1 MYEVL
6 SVTAPIYLLIAAGFA
21 ATRLGLFERADMR
34 VFGKYVINL
43 AFPALLFNALS
54 QRQVNEVIN
63 PLFIGVY
70 LCGSLIVMVAGI
82 VWARRV
88 AGKDMSLSAVMGMGM
103 TCPNS
108 GFIGFPLVAMA
119 VGPNTGAVALALA
132 IIVENFF
139 LIPIALAIAGS
150 GAEQGAQDTRWAR
163 WRAAMLQSLQTV
175 VRNPMI
181 HGLAL
186 GFLFLL
192 LNWRLPEPLS
202 RAVGMLAASCSA
214 MALLVVGG
222 LAHRP
227 GVSRHLAG
235 YQSDHGRQV
244 AAASAGGAA
253 AGDGAAADAARNA
266 DGGGDPGGGAANGD
280 LPYPRPAIRPRWFG
294 RLGAIGDDRGVLRDA
309 QRAPLDPAALKRP
322 ASAPGGFHI

>member
-1 MYEVL
+1 MHEVL

-54 QRQVNEVIN
+54 QRQVNEVLN

-150 GAEQGAQDTRWAR
+150 GAEQGAQGTRWAS
-163 WRAAMLQSLQTV
+163 WRAAMLQSLHTV

-222 LAHRP
+222 SLTGQAFRGIWRDISLIMVGKLLLHPLAVLLLVMVLPPMPREMQMAVVIVAAVP
-227 GVSRHLAG
+227 QMGIYPILAQRYG
-235 YQSDHGRQV
+235 HDGL
-244 AAASAGGAA
+244 AASAQLATTVVSFVTL
-253 AGDGAAADAARNA
+253 NA
-266 DGGGDPGGGAANGD
+266 
-280 LPYPRPAIRPRWFG
+280 LLWILRP
-294 RLGAIGDDRGVLRDA
+294 
-309 QRAPLDPAALKRP
+309 
-322 ASAPGGFHI
+322 

>member
-1 MYEVL
+1 MYDVL

-21 ATRLGLFERADMR
+21 ATRWGLFERVDMR

-54 QRQVNEVIN
+54 QRQMNEVIN

-88 AGKDMSLSAVMGMGM
+88 AGKGMSLSAVMGMGM
-103 TCPNS
+103 ACPNS

-119 VGPNTGAVALALA
+119 VGPSTGAVALALA

-150 GAEQGAQDTRWAR
+150 DAEQGAQGTRWAR
-163 WRAAMLQSLQTV
+163 WRAAMLQSLHTV

-192 LNWRLPEPLS
+192 LDWRLPEPLS

-214 MALLVVGG
+214 IALLVVGG
-222 LAHRP
+222 SLTGQAFRGIWRDVSLIMVGKLLLHPLVVLLLVMVLPPMPREMQMAVVILAAVP
-227 GVSRHLAG
+227 QMGIYPILAQRYG
-235 YQSDHGRQV
+235 HDGL
-244 AAASAGGAA
+244 AASAQLATTVVSFVTL
-253 AGDGAAADAARNA
+253 NA
-266 DGGGDPGGGAANGD
+266 LLWILRPG
-280 LPYPRPAIRPRWFG
+280 
-294 RLGAIGDDRGVLRDA
+294 
-309 QRAPLDPAALKRP
+309 
-322 ASAPGGFHI
+322 S